1 MCIPPSVEL
10 YGGGLLC
17 LLLIPRKQGEGAA
30 DDVMHLTTNR
40 LAYGLKSVLDYKC
53 SEEEKNFH
61 QATSHSFPPTER
73 LPIMAQFEF
82 TGNLA
87 GNTNA
92 FKAINAIPNA
102 FEQLPNKTVYIY
114 TEEVDGDLAWDAAL
128 CPGGETLPEFPA
140 MFSGITNDE
149 EEKDFFTKA
158 EGKFLKIEDMKY
170 DEVENS
176 VTFTA
181 TA

>member
-1 MCIPPSVEL
+1 
-10 YGGGLLC
+10 
-17 LLLIPRKQGEGAA
+17 
-30 DDVMHLTTNR
+30 
-40 LAYGLKSVLDYKC
+40 
-53 SEEEKNFH
+53 
-61 QATSHSFPPTER
+61 
-73 LPIMAQFEF
+73 MAQFEF

-92 FKAINAIPNA
+92 FKAFNAVPNA

-128 CPGGETLPEFPA
+128 CPDGKTISESPV

-149 EEKDFFTKA
+149 EEKDFFIKA
-158 EGKFLKIEDMKY
+158 EGKFLKVEDVKY

-176 VTFTA
+176 VTFTV

>member
-1 MCIPPSVEL
+1 
-10 YGGGLLC
+10 
-17 LLLIPRKQGEGAA
+17 
-30 DDVMHLTTNR
+30 
-40 LAYGLKSVLDYKC
+40 
-53 SEEEKNFH
+53 
-61 QATSHSFPPTER
+61 
-73 LPIMAQFEF
+73 MAKFEF

-92 FKAINAIPNA
+92 FKAFNAIPNA
-102 FEQLPNKTVYIY
+102 FDKLPNKSVHIY

-128 CPGGETLPEFPA
+128 CPDGENIPESPI

-158 EGKFLKIEDMKY
+158 EGKFLKIEDVTY

-176 VTFTA
+176 VTFTIA
-181 TA
+181 A

>member
-1 MCIPPSVEL
+1 
-10 YGGGLLC
+10 
-17 LLLIPRKQGEGAA
+17 
-30 DDVMHLTTNR
+30 
-40 LAYGLKSVLDYKC
+40 
-53 SEEEKNFH
+53 
-61 QATSHSFPPTER
+61 
-73 LPIMAQFEF
+73 MAKFEF

-87 GNTNA
+87 GNING
-92 FKAINAIPNA
+92 FKAINAVPNA
-102 FEQLPNKTVYIY
+102 FEQLPNKSVYIY

-158 EGKFLKIEDMKY
+158 EGKFLKIEGVKY

-176 VTFTA
+176 VTFTV

>member
-1 MCIPPSVEL
+1 
-10 YGGGLLC
+10 
-17 LLLIPRKQGEGAA
+17 
-30 DDVMHLTTNR
+30 
-40 LAYGLKSVLDYKC
+40 
-53 SEEEKNFH
+53 
-61 QATSHSFPPTER
+61 
-73 LPIMAQFEF
+73 MAKFEF

-87 GNTNA
+87 GNIHG
-92 FKAINAIPNA
+92 FKAINAVPNA
-102 FEQLPNKTVYIY
+102 FEQLPNKSVYIY

-158 EGKFLKIEDMKY
+158 EGKFLKIEDVKY

-176 VTFTA
+176 VTFTV